1 MAVLPVRQT
10 NRRMR
15 TCVVVLWCAAAGG
28 ACYAQSFTTLVN
40 FTSANGN
47 SPYASLV
54 QGLDGDFYGTTLF
67 GGTNTGSL
75 FKMTPAGL
83 LTNIHSFAG
92 PEGALPYF
100 GALVQAA
107 NGKLYGTTQS
117 GGTATICFGG
127 CGMVFSTSPT
137 GKVTPLYSFTGLLDG
152 YGPKAGLVLATN
164 GSFYGSTEQGGAN
177 GAGTLFKITSA
188 GILTTL
194 YSFAGF
200 DGANPTGTLIQATDG
215 NLYGTTHS
223 GGSNNAG
230 TIFKLSLTGALTTLA
245 SLDGISN
252 FAPFAGLIQA
262 TDGNFYGTTAFAG
275 INGTGSIFKITP
287 AGVLTTLYGFN
298 GPDGASPYS
307 ALVQA
312 TDSNFYGTTQSGG
325 SSANGFGTIFEIT
338 PGGALTTLHSFD
350 GTDGSY
356 PFDALTQA
364 TDGTFYGTT
373 STGGAAG
380 AAGTVFSLSM
390 GFGPFVKA
398 SPTSGKVGSSVR
410 ILGTNLT
417 GATSVTFHGTA
428 ASFTTISASEIKAT
442 VPSGATTGK
451 IQVVTP
457 GGTLLSNVSF
467 RVP

>member
-1 MAVLPVRQT
+1 MGCGGRRILWAELYHLGEFLGRQ
-10 NRRMR
+10 REFPLRAFGPR
-15 TCVVVLWCAAAGG
+15 VGWDL
-28 ACYAQSFTTLVN
+28 
-40 FTSANGN
+40 
-47 SPYASLV
+47 
-54 QGLDGDFYGTTLF
+54 YGTTLF
-67 GGTNTGSL
+67 GGTNAGSV

-83 LTNIHSFAG
+83 LTNLHSFAG
-92 PEGALPYF
+92 PEGAVPYF
-100 GALVQAA
+100 GGLVQTA
-107 NGKLYGTTQS
+107 NGTFYGTTQS

-127 CGMVFSTSPT
+127 CGMVFAISLG
-137 GKVTPLYSFTGLLDG
+137 GKVTALYSFTGLLDG

-188 GILTTL
+188 GKLTTL
-194 YSFAGF
+194 YSFAGP
-200 DGANPTGTLIQATDG
+200 DGANPTGTLIQAYDG

-223 GGSNNAG
+223 GGSSNAG
-230 TIFKLSLTGALTTLA
+230 TIFKISLAGTLTTLA
-245 SLDGISN
+245 SLDGTSN

-287 AGVLTTLYGFN
+287 AGLLTTLYGFN

-312 TDSNFYGTTQSGG
+312 TDGNFYGTTESGG
-325 SSANGFGTIFEIT
+325 SSADGFGTIFKIT

-356 PFDALTQA
+356 PFDALLQA

-373 STGGAAG
+373 STNGAVG
-380 AAGTVFSLSM
+380 AVGTVFSLSM
-390 GFGPFVKA
+390 GLGPFVKA
-398 SPTSGKVGSSVR
+398 SPASGKVASTVR

-428 ASFTTISASEIKAT
+428 AAFAVVSASEITAT
-442 VPSGATTGK
+442 VPAGATTGK

-457 GGTLLSNVSF
+457 GGTLSSNVSF